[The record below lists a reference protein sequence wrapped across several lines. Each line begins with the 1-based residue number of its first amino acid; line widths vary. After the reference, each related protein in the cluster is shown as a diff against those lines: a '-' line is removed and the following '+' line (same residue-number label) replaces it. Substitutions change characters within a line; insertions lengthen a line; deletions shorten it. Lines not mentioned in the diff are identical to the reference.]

1 MSERITKIEAYEI
14 WLAVERPVNS
24 KIADAVTDLA
34 RDKVYTDKRKLVVD
48 ALRMVADSI
57 ENMEIQP

>member
-1 MSERITKIEAYEI
+1 MSERITRTEAYEI

-34 RDKVYTDKRKLVVD
+34 RDEVYTDKRKLVVD

-57 ENMEIQP
+57 ENMEI